1 MTMMTATIMARVLI
15 RSGSPTGVGLAWG
28 CVSSWS
34 GQRFRIVMTP
44 GSAVID
50 ATLLWPHACKSSVVS
65 VALGTGLA
73 TILGFACG
81 FGSVVSPSEID
92 ACASSALRGFAD
104 SLPDDGRGFAGTA
117 RD

>member
-1 MTMMTATIMARVLI
+1 MTT
-15 RSGSPTGVGLAWG
+15 
-28 CVSSWS
+28 
-34 GQRFRIVMTP
+34 

-117 RD
+117 GDDAVQCNKDFESIGLPSYQHFRPSISR